1 MTQARAHFLVA
12 AWDERLCKEDE
23 NGRRVT
29 RVTIRQTFQGDIE
42 GEGVSQYLMTYAPDG
57 TAAFN
62 GLQTIEGR
70 IGGKTGLLM
79 LRLSGDF
86 DGAWLTAAAKCCSA
100 PARANSAASPAPAN
114 SKPPSATTATTTS
127 ATNCTEGAG
136 ARVGTV
142 PEPATSQAAPL
153 PLAGRAIAFG
163 R

>member
-1 MTQARAHFLVA
+1 MAQAKAHFLVA

-23 NGRRVT
+23 HGRRLT
-29 RVTIRQTFQGDIE
+29 RVTIHETFQGDIE

-86 DGAWLTAAAKCCSA
+86 DGRLAHGRSEVLF
-100 PARANSAASPAPAN
+100 RA
-114 SKPPSATTATTTS
+114 
-127 ATNCTEGAG
+127 GAG
-136 ARVGTV
+136 ELSRLTGAG
-142 PEPATSQAAPL
+142 EFEAPL
-153 PLAGRAIAFG
+153 GHPGDYRLSYELH
-163 R
+163 